1 MFSHRYEARKDINM
15 KRKIITFIAVSL
27 GLACIVLVV
36 AKNVLSSGNKASIS
50 AKIDDYFL
58 NKETL
63 LDDTDLVIVGKVL
76 SSSKIFLYK
85 EVDFQ
90 TFDVE
95 IFERLNTKESRKRI
109 TVIQTA
115 FEGNSEFT
123 LPRRSRF
130 VYSVF
135 AQ

>member
-1 MFSHRYEARKDINM
+1 M